1 MRLLAAARVAELFET
16 IRSLC
21 HAKLAV
27 QQRHLLTFRRGTT
40 RARPRHAP
48 ATTRPGHV
56 KFRTWGWENSGQG
69 SAGQEQQNNGQG
81 SKTDHGFRAHRA
93 ARKSEAKARPP
104 CHGPARRRGSVVG
117 IPMHERNVASPVR
130 SIAGRTAQHLSSS
143 TWTCDMTRAWT
154 WIWGLTPTK
163 PVFAK
168 GVAATGVVQPV
179 QSACSPCYLV
189 CIVASRGD
197 VREGFEGLREEA
209 DLESLGAMPK
219 YSAGRV
225 DTVGMRSET
234 ITVSTCT
241 QRPHRTWSGA
251 RTGTRSGSF
260 GFFDCMAEAGTA
272 ALAGHSPRV
281 DAPPLRGRAR
291 RVADAGD
298 GPAGTEKA
306 IRRRCEPPSVADGDG
321 RIHNIGMTFVY
332 HSHIM

>member
-1 MRLLAAARVAELFET
+1 MPRQACRPAATSLAHF
-16 IRSLC
+16 SS
-21 HAKLAV
+21 
-27 QQRHLLTFRRGTT
+27 RHDPCT
-40 RARPRHAP
+40 
-48 ATTRPGHV
+48 ATTRPGHDTPRPRQV
-56 KFRTWGWENSGQG
+56 SNLGLGKQRTGVRRARTAKQRTGEQNRSRFSCTSRRTEERGQ
-69 SAGQEQQNNGQG
+69 
-81 SKTDHGFRAHRA
+81 T
-93 ARKSEAKARPP
+93 KARPP

-219 YSAGRV
+219 YSAGRA
-225 DTVGMRSET
+225 T
-234 ITVSTCT
+234 
-241 QRPHRTWSGA
+241 
-251 RTGTRSGSF
+251 TRSGMTKHILRRDLAHRARLIEHGTDQERPATAHLSKRRCQLSVCRSDEVEAPDARSF
-260 GFFDCMAEAGTA
+260 GFPEG
-272 ALAGHSPRV
+272 
-281 DAPPLRGRAR
+281 
-291 RVADAGD
+291 
-298 GPAGTEKA
+298 
-306 IRRRCEPPSVADGDG
+306 SVAIATGYPTG
-321 RIHNIGMTFVY
+321 KR
-332 HSHIM
+332 

>member
-1 MRLLAAARVAELFET
+1 MRPSRCACSLPLALQSCLRRLDLYATPSLPSSSDITCSLFVAARA
-16 IRSLC
+16 
-21 HAKLAV
+21 
-27 QQRHLLTFRRGTT
+27 RGTT

-48 ATTRPGHV
+48 ATTRPGHA

-219 YSAGRV
+219 YSAGRA
-225 DTVGMRSET
+225 T
-234 ITVSTCT
+234 
-241 QRPHRTWSGA
+241 
-251 RTGTRSGSF
+251 TRSGMTKHILRRDLAHRARLIEHGTDQERPATAHLSKRRCQLSVCRSDEVEAPDARSF
-260 GFFDCMAEAGTA
+260 GFPEG
-272 ALAGHSPRV
+272 
-281 DAPPLRGRAR
+281 
-291 RVADAGD
+291 
-298 GPAGTEKA
+298 
-306 IRRRCEPPSVADGDG
+306 SVAIATGYPTG
-321 RIHNIGMTFVY
+321 KR
-332 HSHIM
+332 

>member
-27 QQRHLLTFRRGTT
+27 QQRHHLLTFRRGTTRT

-48 ATTRPGHV
+48 ATTRPGHA

-219 YSAGRV
+219 YSAGRA
-225 DTVGMRSET
+225 T
-234 ITVSTCT
+234 
-241 QRPHRTWSGA
+241 
-251 RTGTRSGSF
+251 TRSGMTKHILRRDLAHRARLIEHGTDQERPATAHLSKRRCQLSVCRSDEVEAPDARSF
-260 GFFDCMAEAGTA
+260 GFPEG
-272 ALAGHSPRV
+272 
-281 DAPPLRGRAR
+281 
-291 RVADAGD
+291 
-298 GPAGTEKA
+298 
-306 IRRRCEPPSVADGDG
+306 SVAIATGYPTG
-321 RIHNIGMTFVY
+321 KR
-332 HSHIM
+332 

>member
-1 MRLLAAARVAELFET
+1 
-16 IRSLC
+16 
-21 HAKLAV
+21 
-27 QQRHLLTFRRGTT
+27 
-40 RARPRHAP
+40 
-48 ATTRPGHV
+48 
-56 KFRTWGWENSGQG
+56 
-69 SAGQEQQNNGQG
+69 
-81 SKTDHGFRAHRA
+81 
-93 ARKSEAKARPP
+93 
-104 CHGPARRRGSVVG
+104 
-117 IPMHERNVASPVR
+117 MHERNVASPVR

-219 YSAGRV
+219 YSAGRATTRSGMTKHILRRDLAHRARLIEHGTDQERPATAHLSKRRCQLSV
-225 DTVGMRSET
+225 CRSDEVEAPGLDTVGMRSET

-272 ALAGHSPRV
+272 TRGTQPPCGCSTAAGASQAGGR
-281 DAPPLRGRAR
+281 RGRRAGGHRKGDTASLR
-291 RVADAGD
+291 R
-298 GPAGTEKA
+298 
-306 IRRRCEPPSVADGDG
+306 
-321 RIHNIGMTFVY
+321 
-332 HSHIM
+332 

>member
-27 QQRHLLTFRRGTT
+27 QQRHHLLTFRRGTTRT

-48 ATTRPGHV
+48 ATTRPGHA

-219 YSAGRV
+219 YSARPSTQSACAQKRSRCRPAHRGR
-225 DTVGMRSET
+225 
-234 ITVSTCT
+234 I
-241 QRPHRTWSGA
+241 A
-251 RTGTRSGSF
+251 RG
-260 GFFDCMAEAGTA
+260 EAHGTA
-272 ALAGHSPRV
+272 R
-281 DAPPLRGRAR
+281 DRA
-291 RVADAGD
+291 A
-298 GPAGTEKA
+298 
-306 IRRRCEPPSVADGDG
+306 RC
-321 RIHNIGMTFVY
+321 FVRKR
-332 HSHIM
+332 